1 MMGAEGMHQED
12 AGAASRATVRRQI
25 GGFTATNIVVANIV
39 GSGIFVTSGILAGLL
54 PGPGW
59 VLLCWVFGGLIAIA
73 GSLCYAELSTR
84 MPEEGAEYVYL
95 KNLYHPALGFLTG
108 WTSFFVGFSA
118 PIAASAMAFTEYM
131 YAGLNGGLIA
141 LDPAQL
147 VIAKKA
153 TAIAILLTFTLLH
166 YSGVKAGSRIQNV
179 LTVMKIAIVLG
190 LAVAGL
196 AFGNGRLSSIDL
208 TWHGSFRWTAIGT
221 AMMLIMFTYSGWNA
235 SAYIAGE
242 LKRPRRTLPV
252 SLLVGTGIVIVLYL
266 AVNFFI
272 FDTVPYDELKGTI
285 AVVERAS
292 VNSFGD
298 WIGRVLGIMVAFALL
313 SSLSAFIMIGPR
325 VYFAMARDK
334 LFFPFAA
341 KVHPRFGVPGRS
353 IVVQGLIAVLM
364 VIAGSFEQLLVY
376 VGFALGIFPWLAVA
390 GIFIARRRGIG
401 ESSAVKAWG
410 YPIVPLFF
418 LASTLTLMVIAYIN
432 RPLESSAAVLTVAA
446 GIPCYFLW
454 VKAVK
459 RPER

>member
-1 MMGAEGMHQED
+1 MHHE
-12 AGAASRATVRRQI
+12 GAAAVSQPTVRRQI
-25 GGFTATNIVVANIV
+25 GAFTATNIVVANII

-54 PGPGW
+54 PGAGW
-59 VLLCWVFGGLIAIA
+59 VLLCWVFGGLIAIT

-118 PIAASAMAFTEYM
+118 PIAASAMAFAEYM
-131 YAGLNGGLIA
+131 YVGLNGNLIV
-141 LDPAQL
+141 LDPMQL

-153 TAIAILLTFTLLH
+153 TAIAILFLFTLLH
-166 YSGVKAGSRIQNV
+166 YSGVKAGSRVQNV
-179 LTVMKIAIVLG
+179 LTVLKIAIVLG
-190 LAVAGL
+190 LAAAGL
-196 AFGNGRLSSIDL
+196 AFGDGQLSRIDL
-208 TWHGSFRWTAIGT
+208 AWHGSFRWTAIGT
-221 AMMLIMFTYSGWNA
+221 AMMLVMFTYSGWNA

-242 LKRPRRTLPV
+242 LKHPRRTLPV

-266 AVNFFI
+266 AVNLFI
-272 FDTVPYDELKGTI
+272 FHAIPYDELKGTI

-292 VNSFGD
+292 VNSFGI
-298 WIGRVLGIMVAFALL
+298 WMGRALGIMVAFALL

-341 KVHPRFGVPGRS
+341 RVHPRFGVPGRS
-353 IVVQGLIAVLM
+353 IIVQGMIAVFM
-364 VIAGSFEQLLVY
+364 VIIGSFEQLLVY

-390 GIFIARRRGIG
+390 GVFIARRRGVG
-401 ESSAVKAWG
+401 ESSAVKVWG
-410 YPIVPLFF
+410 YPVVPIFF
-418 LASTLTLMVIAYIN
+418 LASTLALMIVAYIN
-432 RPLESSAAVLTVAA
+432 RPFESTAAVLTVAA

-454 VKAVK
+454 VKAAK
-459 RPER
+459 GTGA